1 MADQEIPDP
10 KIARVLGGHNH
21 DVWQLALS
29 PDQKLIAGA
38 GNRGDPRVHIW
49 NPETGEVV
57 KILDG
62 HQSDVHTVAWNK
74 KGDRLITSDGASTL
88 SWPRPDDPTQAWKS
102 ARVFSPQDT
111 AIPSAAVSAK
121 NLIASMYNN
130 VIHVR
135 NEANVDLGDQ
145 KCDCNMLVFNEDGTH
160 LAASSVKNG
169 IMVYDATD
177 YEQALQRRLV
187 RDARERKEEAQV
199 NSLLWMG
206 ETLLTGCEDG
216 SVRSVKDAPF
226 LKLEQPVL
234 CLTKVDDKTFAV
246 GTTTGLVIAQF
257 PEMVVQKQIGG
268 FAGGISSVCVYGE
281 ENRYLIA
288 ASKERARA
296 VRQDY
301 EKWPRVLD
309 FGGPNLGRKP
319 TALIPDLPV

>member
-10 KIARVLGGHNH
+10 KIVRVLGGHNN

-29 PDQKLIAGA
+29 PDQRLIAGA
-38 GNRGDPRVHIW
+38 GNRGDARIHIW

-62 HQSDVHTVAWNK
+62 HQGDVHSVAWSK
-74 KGDRLITSDGASTL
+74 SGSHLVTSDNANTYV
-88 SWPRPDDPTQAWKS
+88 WPRPDDPTQAWKNTRAFPS
-102 ARVFSPQDT
+102 QEANVVST
-111 AIPSAAVSAK
+111 AISAK
-121 NLIASMYNN
+121 NHFASIYGN

-135 NEANVDLGDQ
+135 SGTLTDLGEQ
-145 KCDCNMLVFNEDGTH
+145 KNTGSMLTFNETGTH
-160 LAASSVKNG
+160 LAVNSTRDG
-169 IMVYDATD
+169 IIVYDATD
-177 YEQALQRRLV
+177 YEQALQRRLI

-199 NSLLWMG
+199 NCLLWIG
-206 ETLLTGCEDG
+206 ETLLSGCEDG
-216 SVRSVKDAPF
+216 SVRTGKDAPF

-234 CLTKVDDKTFAV
+234 CLSKVDEKTFAV
-246 GTTTGLVIAQF
+246 GTMTGLVIVQF

-268 FAGGISSVCVYGE
+268 FAGGISSVCVYGA

-288 ASKERARA
+288 SSKERTRA
-296 VRQDY
+296 VHQDY

-319 TALIPDLPV
+319 TALIPELPV